1 MSAQKS
7 IHQHIPG
14 RSYRGELP
22 PLTEDEISRAA
33 RLRQDVVTHAFDIGE
48 RNTGNPV
55 NLANAAEYLEARFLG
70 LGYAVHRETFMAGG
84 VSVANIVAE
93 KKGRAQPEEIVIVGA
108 HYDAPPGSPGANDNA
123 SGVAGLLE
131 IAYGHKDASQRTL
144 RCVAFVNEE
153 PPYFHTELMGSR
165 VHARGCRERR
175 DKIKAMLCLECLG
188 CYNDRPGSQIYLPP
202 LGRWYPDRADFI
214 AFCSNLRSYPL
225 LRTATRVFRTT
236 TKFPSERLVAGIG
249 WSDHW
254 SFWRERYRAIMITDT
269 AFLRNRHYHLA
280 TDLPETLDY
289 ERMAQVVGGI
299 QRITDYLLR

>member
-1 MSAQKS
+1 M
-7 IHQHIPG
+7 IIPG

-33 RLRQDVVTHAFDIGE
+33 RMRQDVGMLAVDIGE
-48 RNTGNPV
+48 RNTGKPEQ
-55 NLANAAEYLEARFLG
+55 LAAAAEYLEARFLG
-70 LGYAVHRETFMAGG
+70 LGYVVHRDTFMAGG
-84 VSVANIVAE
+84 GSVANIVAE

-131 IAYGHKDASQRTL
+131 VARGAGDASQRTL

-153 PPYFHTELMGSR
+153 PPYFQTELMGSR

-175 DKIKAMLCLECLG
+175 EKIKAMLCLECLG
-188 CYNDRPGSQIYLPP
+188 CYNDRPGSQIYPPP

-225 LRTATRVFRTT
+225 LRKAAKIFRAT
-236 TKFPSERLVAGIG
+236 TKFPSEGVVASERMAGIG

-254 SFWRERYRAIMITDT
+254 SFWQERYRAIMITDT

-280 TDLPETLDY
+280 TDLPESLDY
-289 ERMAQVVGGI
+289 ERMARVVGGI
-299 QRITDYLLR
+299 QRVTDDLLRLCA